1 MGGGRNFTLS
11 ETRAPFPCAIEQVR
25 PFFSSVESWPVWLI
39 GSLGSLAAGLA
50 TGLGALPILARA
62 EWSAA
67 ARALML
73 ALAAGVML
81 GATVFSLLLP
91 SIEIAQAAS
100 GSEVRAVAVA
110 SGGLLLG
117 ALAIWGLNTV
127 IPHEHFVKGR
137 EGIDEPAIGR
147 TWLFVMAIT
156 LHNFP
161 EGMSVGVAYGAG
173 TSTGLAVT
181 AGMALQN
188 LPEGLAVAAALMTTG
203 ATRGRAFVIALL
215 TGLVEPIGGLF
226 GALAV
231 SVVEALL
238 PWALAF
244 SAGAMLFVISGE
256 VIPETHR
263 AGLEKRATFSLV
275 VGFVVMMALDVL
287 LA

>member
-1 MGGGRNFTLS
+1 M
-11 ETRAPFPCAIEQVR
+11 EA
-25 PFFSSVESWPVWLI
+25 WPVWLI

-50 TGLGALPILARA
+50 TGVGALPILVRA

-67 ARALML
+67 ARAMML
-73 ALAAGVML
+73 SIAAGVML

-91 SIEIAQAAS
+91 SIAIVQEAG
-100 GSEVRAVAVA
+100 GSEARGVLVA
-110 SGGLLLG
+110 SCGLLLG
-117 ALAIWGLNTV
+117 ALAIWGLNAIV
-127 IPHEHFVKGR
+127 PHEHFVKGR
-137 EGIDEPAIGR
+137 EGIDEPALGR
-147 TWLFVMAIT
+147 TWLFVLAIT

-173 TSTGLAVT
+173 VPTGLAVT

-188 LPEGLAVAAALMTTG
+188 LPEGLAVAAALMVTG
-203 ATRGRAFVIALL
+203 ATRGRAFGIALL
-215 TGLVEPIGGLF
+215 TGLVEPIGGLV

-231 SVVEALL
+231 SFVEALL

-244 SAGAMLFVISGE
+244 AAGAMLFVISGE

-275 VGFVVMMALDVL
+275 VGFVVMMMLDVL